1 MSTRSL
7 CSPGATKKWH
17 IPKPQSLT
25 RGFFFASIQNPYFL
39 DGQWWSGSLFFLQIP
54 GLLSGPTGAA
64 EASLYVRVE
73 ATASLRG
80 GYRLGSWDGARCGIP
95 WRYKDRSG
103 KGCRFRMELYVCY
116 MSSIFYINLYYIC
129 LLLLKGTVL
138 SVKFQSLSPWGRD
151 CEPADIAFWKW
162 FGTEGILRIQPWVM
176 QGVVMAVCWCKS
188 TISSAKALWG
198 VNTSRSRAG
207 RGFCWIHHAIW
218 SV

>member
-1 MSTRSL
+1 MLPWGNKKLTHPQVPVTDPWIFFCINSKSL
-7 CSPGATKKWH
+7 
-17 IPKPQSLT
+17 
-25 RGFFFASIQNPYFL
+25 FL
-39 DGQWWSGSLFFLQIP
+39 GWSMMVRFPFFLQIP

-138 SVKFQSLSPWGRD
+138 SVKFQSLSP
-151 CEPADIAFWKW
+151 
-162 FGTEGILRIQPWVM
+162 
-176 QGVVMAVCWCKS
+176 
-188 TISSAKALWG
+188 
-198 VNTSRSRAG
+198 
-207 RGFCWIHHAIW
+207 
-218 SV
+218 